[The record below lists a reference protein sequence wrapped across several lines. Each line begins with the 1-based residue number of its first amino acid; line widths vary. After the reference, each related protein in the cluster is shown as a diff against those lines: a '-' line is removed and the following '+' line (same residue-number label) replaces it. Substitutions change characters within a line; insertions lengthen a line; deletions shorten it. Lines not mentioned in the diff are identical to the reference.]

1 VSEVLKRLE
10 RTRQQYLEAAA
21 HQLVRAA
28 ISNAAL
34 EERVVAL
41 ANRQPELI
49 RSIDRLRRVLTVAS
63 GNENPIAISLGLGVD
78 GAKYTMA
85 PRISGSVLH
94 GFDFV
99 VTNSDTTSLVLE
111 QRDFDLEEVQSME
124 PANVLPDLPVLEV
137 AEAAYARSEQM
148 LCEAWEGVNNPA
160 LNNVL
165 FDIARELEQT

>member
-1 VSEVLKRLE
+1 MSEVLKRLE
-10 RTRQQYLEAAA
+10 RTRQQYLEATA
-21 HQLVRAA
+21 HELVRAA

-41 ANRQPELI
+41 ASRQPELI
-49 RSIDRLRRVLTVAS
+49 RSIDRLRRVLTAGS
-63 GNENPIAISLGLGVD
+63 GNDNPTAISLGLGPD

-99 VTNSDTTSLVLE
+99 VTSPDTTSLVLE
-111 QRDFDLEEVQSME
+111 RRDFDLEEVQSAE
-124 PANVLPDLPVLEV
+124 PANVLPDLPVLEL

-148 LCEAWEGVNNPA
+148 LCEAWEGINSPA
-160 LNNVL
+160 LNSVL